1 MKRII
6 TCNDG
11 TWNKPNTVDDGA
23 GVMTNVEKIY
33 KCITPSDRN
42 GIQQLKFYDEGV
54 GTGPGFWNKLVGGVT
69 GAGIDKNIKD
79 TYKFL
84 MWNYEPGDEIYLFGF
99 SRGAYTARS
108 LGGLIRN
115 CGILRPENLHLVDE
129 AYELYRDRT
138 ILAHP
143 NSDAMVS
150 FRRQYSY
157 NGNGETQMRCIGVW
171 DTVGALGIPLRF
183 FQLSNKERYKFH
195 DVTLSDWVKN
205 AFHALAIDE
214 RRKTFS
220 PTLWETSKTM
230 PQDNRM
236 EQVWFSGVHS
246 NIGGGYKQNGLSDIT
261 LEWMMKK
268 TAQLGLHFNRSNL
281 KDDSA
286 KAQEVCIRPI
296 MKGYMRN
303 SMSDFW
309 LYRFLETAK
318 WRIMFYKRDGEDPSK
333 ICLDRAGHKM
343 QAHNT
348 NEMLHASSYDR
359 FNIHFDRRNS
369 PFLDETI
376 NKFFEGNNIDTTV
389 NDQIDR
395 QTSEKKN
402 AGDELVQEVKVR
414 RLKSRA

>member
-11 TWNKPNTVDDGA
+11 TWNKPNTIDDGA

-33 KCITPSDRN
+33 KCIATVDRT
-42 GIQQLKFYDEGV
+42 GSRQVKFYDEGV
-54 GTGPGFWNKLVGGVT
+54 GTGPGLWHKMVGGIS

-79 TYKFL
+79 TYKFI
-84 MWNYEPGDEIYLFGF
+84 MWNYEPGDELFLFGF

-115 CGILRPENLHLVDE
+115 CGILRPEFLHLVDE

-143 NSDAMVS
+143 NSDAMRS
-150 FRRQYSY
+150 FRKQYSH
-157 NGNGETQMRCIGVW
+157 NGTSETQIKCVGVW

-183 FQLSNKERYKFH
+183 FQLSNKERYRFH
-195 DVTLSDWVKN
+195 DITLSDWVKN

-214 RRKTFS
+214 RRKTFC
-220 PTLWETSKTM
+220 PTLWETSKNV
-230 PQDNRM
+230 PKENRM
-236 EQVWFSGVHS
+236 EQVWFSGVHA

-268 TAQLGLHFNRSNL
+268 SSQLGLHFDKTEL
-281 KDDSA
+281 KDDSSIP
-286 KAQEVCIRPI
+286 KQLHIRSM
-296 MKGYMRN
+296 MKGFMRD

-309 LYRFLETAK
+309 IYRFLETAR
-318 WRIMFYKRDGEDPSK
+318 WRIMYYKRDEINPSK
-333 ICLDRAGHKM
+333 ICLDKSGHRM

-348 NEMLHASSYDR
+348 NEMLHASSFDR
-359 FNIHFDRRNS
+359 FNLRFDGRRS
-369 PFLDETI
+369 PFLQDTI
-376 NKFFEGNNIDTTV
+376 RKFFEGNNIDTTA
-389 NDQIDR
+389 NDDIDR
-395 QTSEKKN
+395 QTIELKN
-402 AGDELVQEVKVR
+402 AGNELTKGNKVRTVKV
-414 RLKSRA
+414 